1 MLPFDPSTKYF
12 NFIAQDVREVHLEQA
27 DMFVN
32 YMQIMAC
39 VREKEVKLNR
49 YIKIKIDRWRKR
61 SRKRYIDR

>member
-1 MLPFDPSTKYF
+1 
-12 NFIAQDVREVHLEQA
+12 
-27 DMFVN
+27 MFVN